1 YMSSNDP
8 TTPPTPEEQ
17 PSTAAPKKS
26 TFEAPKRKVKGKYKP
41 VRKGFLIF
49 VGIIFFIS
57 VGFLGFLAT
66 DLPPMTLIENPE
78 SDLSTQLVSADGVVL
93 SRYYSKEN
101 RVNVRLN
108 EVSPWVVNALIA
120 TEDVRFY
127 GHSGVDPKSFFSILF
142 SIIKGE
148 EVRGGSTI
156 TMQLSR
162 NLYDEVGG
170 ESKYIRKLKEYLVSA
185 YIERRFT
192 KQEIMEA
199 YLNTVNIWGNSYGI
213 ETTARRLFDKNA
225 KDLTIEEAA
234 LVVGMLK
241 GQGVYNPFRYE
252 ERTQNR
258 RNIVLEQMAKYD
270 FIDETQYKL
279 DSLKA
284 IPISQSLVKQEQ
296 EHIKGLATYFREHI
310 RTWLKQWC
318 EDNNYSLYTD
328 GLKVYTS
335 IDSRMQA
342 HAESA
347 VREHLTDLQSTF
359 DKVERRGDRLF
370 KADPKIL
377 DDLKR
382 QSYRYISAKKRGLS
396 PSEIDKEFHTKREMT
411 VYTWKGEK
419 TIKFSPMD
427 SIRHYA
433 RFLETG
439 MVSIDP
445 SNGHVKAWVGGINY
459 KYFQYDHVAQGKRQ
473 VGSTFKPFVYGTV
486 ITNDY
491 TPCEEILNQP
501 VTFPDEGGGIWK
513 PKNSDGSFGGKMT
526 LKRGLANSV
535 NLITAQL
542 MKDYTTPTAV
552 AEFAYNMGI
561 KSKLDEVPSLCLGTT
576 DLSVLELTSAYST
589 WANMGINIEPILVTR
604 IENRFGE
611 VLWQAKTQSQEVMKP
626 EHAYEMIEL
635 LKGVVDQGT
644 AMRLR
649 FKYQFRNEI
658 GGKTGTT
665 QNQSDG
671 WFIGMTPELVTGVWV
686 GASDRRVHFRSIKY
700 GQGANMALPI
710 WALYMKSVF
719 ADNRINMTKVRFERP
734 EGFNINL
741 NCRSI
746 NEKKEEDIKNAPS
759 SDD

>member
-1 YMSSNDP
+1 MSSNDP

-284 IPISQSLVKQEQ
+284 IPISQSLVPASPE
-296 EHIKGLATYFREHI
+296 
-310 RTWLKQWC
+310 
-318 EDNNYSLYTD
+318 TD
-328 GLKVYTS
+328 
-335 IDSRMQA
+335 R
-342 HAESA
+342 
-347 VREHLTDLQSTF
+347 
-359 DKVERRGDRLF
+359 
-370 KADPKIL
+370 
-377 DDLKR
+377 
-382 QSYRYISAKKRGLS
+382 
-396 PSEIDKEFHTKREMT
+396 
-411 VYTWKGEK
+411 
-419 TIKFSPMD
+419 
-427 SIRHYA
+427 
-433 RFLETG
+433 
-439 MVSIDP
+439 
-445 SNGHVKAWVGGINY
+445 
-459 KYFQYDHVAQGKRQ
+459 
-473 VGSTFKPFVYGTV
+473 
-486 ITNDY
+486 
-491 TPCEEILNQP
+491 
-501 VTFPDEGGGIWK
+501 
-513 PKNSDGSFGGKMT
+513 
-526 LKRGLANSV
+526 
-535 NLITAQL
+535 
-542 MKDYTTPTAV
+542 
-552 AEFAYNMGI
+552 
-561 KSKLDEVPSLCLGTT
+561 
-576 DLSVLELTSAYST
+576 
-589 WANMGINIEPILVTR
+589 
-604 IENRFGE
+604 
-611 VLWQAKTQSQEVMKP
+611 
-626 EHAYEMIEL
+626 
-635 LKGVVDQGT
+635 
-644 AMRLR
+644 
-649 FKYQFRNEI
+649 
-658 GGKTGTT
+658 
-665 QNQSDG
+665 
-671 WFIGMTPELVTGVWV
+671 
-686 GASDRRVHFRSIKY
+686 
-700 GQGANMALPI
+700 
-710 WALYMKSVF
+710 KSV
-719 ADNRINMTKVRFERP
+719 V
-734 EGFNINL
+734 
-741 NCRSI
+741 
-746 NEKKEEDIKNAPS
+746 
-759 SDD
+759 